1 MQQSS
6 SPKSTTGFNPRS
18 VDARH
23 LHQMFE
29 RVDDV
34 VVARLLLA
42 GFNDNADLAKAFPG
56 VLLRAQET
64 VKRSHIRYAKARRY
78 GVLARTCGGI
88 AIDLVMTI
96 VGVAQ
101 RMGRGVASS
110 VRGLQRRAAYKKSLR
125 DQSKVIR
132 LSAVRGDSV
141 TDVEPRVREAA

>member
-6 SPKSTTGFNPRS
+6 SPKSSTGFNPRS

-42 GFNDNADLAKAFPG
+42 GFNDNADLAKTFPG

-64 VKRSHIRYAKARRY
+64 VNRSHIRYAKARRY

-88 AIDLVMTI
+88 AVDLLSTV
-96 VGVAQ
+96 VGTLQ
-101 RMGRGVASS
+101 RAGRATASA

-125 DQSKVIR
+125 ERSKVVR
-132 LSAVRGDSV
+132 LFTVCGEAV
-141 TDVEPRVREAA
+141 TDVEARVREAA

>member
-6 SPKSTTGFNPRS
+6 SPKSTTGFSPRS

-88 AIDLVMTI
+88 AIDLVLT
-96 VGVAQ
+96 VVDVAQ
-101 RMGRGVASS
+101 RMGRGLASS

>member
-56 VLLRAQET
+56 VLLRARET

-88 AIDLVMTI
+88 AIDLVLTV

-101 RMGRGVASS
+101 RMGRAAASS
-110 VRGLQRRAAYKKSLR
+110 LRGLQRRAAYKKSLR
-125 DQSKVIR
+125 NQSKVIR

>member
-29 RVDDV
+29 RVNDV

-78 GVLARTCGGI
+78 GVLARTCGCI
-88 AIDLVMTI
+88 AIDLVMTV

-101 RMGRGVASS
+101 RMGRGLASS